1 MNDFDETGL
10 TISEDYLKQ
19 GLWTEFVHLET
30 PQNKNDFSGS
40 KTLRS
45 VIRLHAY
52 GYFLQEICSLISYH
66 DLPKRWNM
74 AQFQKYML

>member
-1 MNDFDETGL
+1 MDIQRKKAKDFNAHLCNKHLLFTH
-10 TISEDYLKQ
+10 YC
-19 GLWTEFVHLET
+19 FLET

-66 DLPKRWNM
+66 DLPKR
-74 AQFQKYML
+74 